1 VTNGLSR
8 RFGGVAALE
17 QLSLQVPA
25 GVIFGFLGPNGAG
38 KTTAIRLLLGLLEPT
53 SGHAQVL
60 GFDTATQGA
69 EIRARAGALLEN
81 SGLYER
87 LSAEDNLAF
96 YARVARM
103 APAACRARVNELL
116 VRLGLWE
123 RRRDL
128 VGVWSAGMKRKLAV
142 ARAVVHRP
150 KIVFLDEPSAGLD
163 PISATSM
170 HEDIR
175 QLVRDE
181 GTTVVLTTHS
191 MREAEQLCDLVAVI
205 HQGKLVDCG
214 TPNALCARA
223 GTTRTEIAGTRI
235 PAEAVAQIRA
245 RPEVRHCKE
254 REGRLILELA
264 EGASVAPLVGLLVAC
279 GAQIEE
285 VRPRA
290 QSLEDAFVALV
301 RDAAT

>member
-1 VTNGLSR
+1 
-8 RFGGVAALE
+8 
-17 QLSLQVPA
+17 
-25 GVIFGFLGPNGAG
+25 
-38 KTTAIRLLLGLLEPT
+38 LLE
-53 SGHAQVL
+53 H
-60 GFDTATQGA
+60 
-69 EIRARAGALLEN
+69 

-87 LSAEDNLAF
+87 LSAEDNLTF

-103 APAACRARVNELL
+103 SPTATRSRVNELL
-116 VRLGLWE
+116 HRLGLWE

-128 VGVWSAGMKRKLAV
+128 VGVWSAGMERKLAV
-142 ARAVVHRP
+142 ARAIVHRP
-150 KIVFLDEPSAGLD
+150 EIVFLDEPSAGLD
-163 PISATSM
+163 PISADGM

-191 MREAEQLCDLVAVI
+191 MREAERLCDVVAVI
-205 HQGKLVDCG
+205 HQGKLVARG
-214 TPNALCARA
+214 TPSELCARA
-223 GTTRTEIAGTRI
+223 GKARTEIAGTRI
-235 PAEAVAQIRA
+235 PADAVAQLRA

-254 REGRLILELA
+254 LGGRLILELA
-264 EGASVAPLVGLLVAC
+264 PGASVAPLVSLLVAC

-301 RDAAT
+301 QDDAA